1 MSPGLAL
8 APLILL
14 LGLVVLF
21 PRRWMRHRGIRFAL
35 IAGLGVVVVRYLWW
49 RLSVTVWP
57 AQSLDIQSAFV
68 WALFLVELVAWFD
81 GGLLFAALLRRTDR
95 SPEADAHAAR
105 LRALA
110 PADLPAVDVMIATL
124 DEPMDV
130 LERSIAGALA
140 IHWPKDRLRIHIL
153 DDGRRDWLRDFARD
167 KGVNYLTRA
176 DNAHA
181 KAGNINAAIARTSA
195 PYFLVLDADFIP
207 QRSILYRAMGFFED
221 DRIGIV
227 QIPHNFFNP
236 DPMQTN
242 LAMHTT
248 LPDDQRMFFDA
259 IMPGR
264 DGWGCAFCCGSNA
277 IIRRAAIN
285 AVGGGLPTGSI
296 TEDMLLTLALLRKG
310 FVTRYLN
317 ERLAIGLAPE
327 SLSAFFVQR
336 ARWARGAMQILFL
349 KDGPF
354 GPGLSLHQRLFFLPS
369 HWLSQSLSQTAAMT
383 VPAFY
388 LWTGLLP
395 LLNADTWQVLHF
407 QIPAILGTIACMRIF
422 APGEYFPIASTA
434 HGVLQAFRLLP
445 VILGT
450 LVKPQGHA
458 FRVTPKGSATHG
470 ENTIDKPTLAV
481 AIGLMVVTALGLL
494 LNSSYNFQIVQR
506 TNLMPVVAF
515 WALVNMLVLLI
526 VATIAVTPSR
536 LRTEERFAVNEPGR
550 IGTGAPPDGWF
561 PTEIRDLSLSG
572 ARLLV
577 EMPEA
582 GVPAPGSW
590 IAVEIAGVGSIP
602 AAIRRRNPARSAPA
616 TELAVEFDLP
626 VSARR
631 DRLIA
636 RLFTE
641 GRDNSCHTL
650 DAWSVTWRMIARIL
664 RSDNVRPARAEPRG
678 PVPDWLR
685 TEVAAEDR
693 RLEKLRTQDVSH
705 AA

>member
-1 MSPGLAL
+1 MSLGFAL

-14 LGLVVLF
+14 LGLVVAF
-21 PRRWMRHRGIRFAL
+21 PRGWMRHRGVQIAL
-35 IAGLGVVVVRYLWW
+35 VGGLGVVVARYLWW

-57 AQSLDIQSAFV
+57 AQSLDLQSAFV
-68 WALFLVELVAWFD
+68 WALFLVELLAWFD

-95 SPEADAHAAR
+95 SPEADAHEAR
-105 LRALA
+105 LRSSD

-124 DEPMDV
+124 NEPIDV

-140 IHWPKDRLRIHIL
+140 IDWPKDRLRIHVL
-153 DDGRRDWLRDFARD
+153 DDGRRDWLRDFARAKSID
-167 KGVNYLTRA
+167 YLTRA
-176 DNAHA
+176 DSADA

-221 DRIGIV
+221 DRVGIV
-227 QIPHNFFNP
+227 QIPQNFFNH

-242 LAMHTT
+242 LAMHAT
-248 LPDDQRMFFDA
+248 LPDDQRLFFDA

-264 DGWGCAFCCGSNA
+264 DGWDCAFCCGSNSITRRTA
-277 IIRRAAIN
+277 IE
-285 AVGGGLPTGSI
+285 AVGGGLPTGSV
-296 TEDMLLTLALLRKG
+296 TEDMLLTLTLLREG

-336 ARWARGAMQILFL
+336 SRWARGAMQILFL
-349 KDGPF
+349 KDGPL

-395 LLNADTWQVLHF
+395 LLNADAWQVLHF

-450 LVKPQGHA
+450 LVKPKGHA
-458 FRVTPKGSATHG
+458 FRVTPKGTATDDG
-470 ENTIDKPTLAV
+470 NTIDGPTLAI
-481 AIGLMVVTALGLL
+481 AIGLMVATALGLL
-494 LNSSYNFQIVQR
+494 LNSDYNLQIVDAG
-506 TNLMPVVAF
+506 NLVPVVAF
-515 WALVNMLVLLI
+515 WALVNMLVLLV

-536 LRTEERFAVNEPGR
+536 LRAEERFAVNEPARIR
-550 IGTGAPPDGWF
+550 IGESPAASF
-561 PTEIRDLSLSG
+561 LTEIRDLSLLG
-572 ARLLV
+572 ARLVADL
-577 EMPEA
+577 PPAEA
-582 GVPAPGSW
+582 PTSGTW
-590 IAVEIAGVGSIP
+590 IAVEIAGVGTLP
-602 AAIRRRNPARSAPA
+602 ALIRRQSPSPSVSG
-616 TELAVEFDLP
+616 TELGVEFDLP
-626 VSARR
+626 VSLKR

-636 RLFTE
+636 KLFTE
-641 GRDNSCHTL
+641 GRDNSCHTR
-650 DAWSVTWRMIARIL
+650 DAWSVTWRMIARIA
-664 RSDNVRPARAEPRG
+664 RSDTVRAVRAEPRG
-678 PVPDWLR
+678 PVPAWLAGL
-685 TEVAAEDR
+685 AADDR
-693 RLEKLRTQDVSH
+693 SPGGDGTPNVSH